1 MKYNY
6 IGNCVGP
13 QERPRLWIARFDDV
27 FLETV
32 RQVSTLARNHTL
44 LRAERWLSSI
54 PGCVFEAGD
63 CVSDMSGLTW
73 HPSAHDREQTDKTDM
88 KTPLAVSLI
97 VYYDETW
104 VFSFLLPN
112 VFGTVESNLFELRM
126 FE

>member
-32 RQVSTLARNHTL
+32 RQISTLARNHTL

-54 PGCVFEAGD
+54 PGCVFEAGN
-63 CVSDMSGLTW
+63 CISDMSGLTW
-73 HPSAHDREQTDKTDM
+73 HPNAHDREQTDETDM
-88 KTPLAVSLI
+88 KTPPSVTLMA
-97 VYYDETW
+97 YNDGTW
-104 VFSFLLPN
+104 VFSFPVLEA
-112 VFGTVESNLFELRM
+112 FGDAESNIFDLRTFE
-126 FE
+126 